1 MSEIDKK
8 WYVVRAIGG
17 QENKAKGVLESEIS
31 AAGYGGLHSSVSEL
45 HLIGEKLPSEVAAGG
60 SSVLYLD

>member
-17 QENKAKGVLESEIS
+17 QENKAKGFLESEIS
-31 AAGYGGLHSSVSEL
+31 AADSNN
-45 HLIGEKLPSEVAAGG
+45 IN
-60 SSVLYLD
+60 

>member
-17 QENKAKGVLESEIS
+17 QENKAR
-31 AAGYGGLHSSVSEL
+31 VSL
-45 HLIGEKLPSEVAAGG
+45 SPRSLRPACPITSGRS
-60 SSVLYLD
+60 

>member
-17 QENKAKGVLESEIS
+17 QENKAKGFLESEIS
-31 AAGYGGLHSSVSEL
+31 AAGLSE
-45 HLIGEKLPSEVAAGG
+45 
-60 SSVLYLD
+60 